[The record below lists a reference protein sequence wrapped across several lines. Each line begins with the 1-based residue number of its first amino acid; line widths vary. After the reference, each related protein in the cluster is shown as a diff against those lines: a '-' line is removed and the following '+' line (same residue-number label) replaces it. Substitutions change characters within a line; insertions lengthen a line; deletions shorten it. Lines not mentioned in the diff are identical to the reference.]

1 MYAPSMF
8 SDLISILMYL
18 EALSSWLL
26 AQKKVEG
33 AVVSTKM

>member
-1 MYAPSMF
+1 MF
-8 SDLISILMYL
+8 SDPILFHMYL